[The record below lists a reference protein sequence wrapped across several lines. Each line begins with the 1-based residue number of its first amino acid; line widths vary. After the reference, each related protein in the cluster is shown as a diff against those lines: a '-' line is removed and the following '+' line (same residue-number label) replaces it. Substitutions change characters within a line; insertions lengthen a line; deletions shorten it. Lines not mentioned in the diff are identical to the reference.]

1 MVFSTNIPNGN
12 NIYNMRNI
20 KTFENFDKGLSRQYL
35 FETCNIQEVLDML
48 LRLAYDITENP
59 KTAHEAEED
68 GQVLLIVNISF
79 GGGNFASVQFDQD
92 ILKRMSVGFD
102 DLVWQFQEP
111 VEDEFF
117 ERDSNGEIEMGMD
130 IGVVYN
136 VGTWNPTLL
145 DDDTSNAIG
154 VVSKFLMNQKHLPD
168 WNIDSVNGWDL

>member
-1 MVFSTNIPNGN
+1 MVFSTNIPKGN
-12 NIYNMRNI
+12 NIYNMRKI
-20 KTFENFDKGLSRQYL
+20 KTFESFENDTRELSREYL
-35 FETCNIQEVLDML
+35 FETCDIQEVLDIL
-48 LRLAYDITENP
+48 LRLAYEITENP
-59 KTAHEAEED
+59 KTDHEEEED

-102 DLVWQFQEP
+102 DLVWQFEEP
-111 VEDEFF
+111 VDNEFF

-136 VGTWNPTLL
+136 VSTWDPTLL

-154 VVSKFLMNQKHLPD
+154 VVSEHLPD
-168 WNIDSVNGWDL
+168 WNIDGVNGWDL

>member
-1 MVFSTNIPNGN
+1 MVFSTNIPKGN
-12 NIYNMRNI
+12 NIYNMRKI
-20 KTFENFDKGLSRQYL
+20 KTFERFEKDTDTSGLSRQYL

-48 LRLAYDITENP
+48 LRLAYDITEDP
-59 KTAHEAEED
+59 KDDFEVDEN

-102 DLVWQFQEP
+102 DLVWQFEDP
-111 VEDEFF
+111 VDNEFF

-136 VGTWNPTLL
+136 VDTWDPTLL
-145 DDDTSNAIG
+145 DEDTSNAIG
-154 VVSKFLMNQKHLPD
+154 IVSEHLPN
-168 WNIDSVNGWDL
+168 WNIDGVNSWDL